1 MVWKSCRNGTS
12 IEIMFLSLEKKK
24 KKKQLKKKILLLFTT
39 TKETKMATHI
49 SP

>member
-24 KKKQLKKKILLLFTT
+24 KKTT
-39 TKETKMATHI
+39 EKENTATIHNNKRNKNGNTY
-49 SP
+49 